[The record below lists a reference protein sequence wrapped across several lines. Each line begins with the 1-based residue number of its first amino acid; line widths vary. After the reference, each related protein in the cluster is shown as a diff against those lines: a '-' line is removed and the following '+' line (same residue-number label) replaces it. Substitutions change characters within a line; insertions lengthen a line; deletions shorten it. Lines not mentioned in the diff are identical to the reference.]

1 MGKVLLRTSTTV
13 QLLPREVSE
22 VLLRVGEK
30 TLPTRSL
37 RKRRAV
43 SDRGSVHR
51 SLCPWN
57 SDIIRL
63 EATVYGQTRKETRSQ
78 IVKDFICYMRPLENV
93 LLLIPRG
100 SLVYNKII
108 LLRVYRQLLAL
119 AKQ

>member
-57 SDIIRL
+57 SDIRL